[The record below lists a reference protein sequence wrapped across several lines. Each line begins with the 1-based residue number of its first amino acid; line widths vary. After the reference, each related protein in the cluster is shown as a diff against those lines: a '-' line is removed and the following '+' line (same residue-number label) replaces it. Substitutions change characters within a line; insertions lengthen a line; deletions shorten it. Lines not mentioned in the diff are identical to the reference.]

1 MTRALTLISSMATQ
15 KLLAELLNN
24 YAVLTGQQTQAEAVG
39 GVDAAKRVAAGE
51 PFDAVILAAKSID
64 ELAALGRVQ
73 DGSRVDIVHSGVAI
87 AVQQGKATPP
97 VTTEAEVRKAVLA
110 ARSLSFSTGP
120 SGVYLQQLFER
131 WGIADQIRSRIVQAP
146 PGVPVGRL
154 VAQGQAELGFQ
165 QLSELLH
172 VPGISVLGPL
182 PAAIQVMTTF
192 SGGVC
197 TSSTEPARVRALLAW
212 LASPATTAVKEREG
226 MQAAT

>member
-1 MTRALTLISSMATQ
+1 MATQ

-51 PFDAVILAAKSID
+51 PFDAVILAAKAID
-64 ELAALGRVQ
+64 ELAAQGRVLA
-73 DGSRVDIVHSGVAI
+73 GSRVDIVHSGVAI

-97 VTTEAEVRKAVLA
+97 VTTEAEVREAVLA

-120 SGVYLQQLFER
+120 SGIYLQQLFER

-172 VPGISVLGPL
+172 VPGISILGPL

-197 TSSTEPARVRALLAW
+197 TSCTEPARVRALLAW

-226 MQAAT
+226 MQAAG